1 MVYKLRTNKTITLE
15 TPVRGEGGLIKKLR
29 SYYTDEYPMIIRRH
43 AFITC
48 QQLRGETFTTWW
60 ERKMRK
66 AQECAFTTMTLDNWL
81 ELEVLLGI
89 NDQNLRKRLLQEKD
103 PARHR
108 SPQKTW
114 PSSSSTTKQT
124 TTKSCEN
131 KNHTKGKPT
140 NHRPKMYNVKD
151 GHPFKF
157 DVYPDTGCIERII
170 ANNVTQ
176 YQRMSIYP
184 HVREP
189 SQITFAF
196 RGG

>member
-81 ELEVLLGI
+81 ELEVLRGI

-103 PARHR
+103 PALRDLVNIATAWQ
-108 SPQKTW
+108 SAEDVAQFIFNN
-114 PSSSSTTKQT
+114 
-124 TTKSCEN
+124 E
-131 KNHTKGKPT
+131 T
-140 NHRPKMYNVKD
+140 NDDKIV
-151 GHPFKF
+151 
-157 DVYPDTGCIERII
+157 
-170 ANNVTQ
+170 
-176 YQRMSIYP
+176 
-184 HVREP
+184 
-189 SQITFAF
+189 
-196 RGG
+196 